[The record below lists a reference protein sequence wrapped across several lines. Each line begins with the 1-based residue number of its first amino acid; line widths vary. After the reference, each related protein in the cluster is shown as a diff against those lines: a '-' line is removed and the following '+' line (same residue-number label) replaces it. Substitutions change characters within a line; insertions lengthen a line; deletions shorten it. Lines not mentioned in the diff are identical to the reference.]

1 MKNDAMTKQTMQTE
15 HEDMQAQNLSALID
29 GELSDAMAQQAIKRL
44 DHSDAERARLTE
56 YLAIGDAMRGL
67 YAQPSAQHSGF
78 TRRVMAALENEPVVL
93 APVRKP
99 ADRRPALWL
108 AAATMAA
115 ITWGL
120 WQSGPRDEVN
130 VPLAALQQPATE
142 LTAELAT
149 QSAEAQP
156 YLAAHQD
163 FAQAVISAPEMRFSK
178 TALEVRP

>member
-1 MKNDAMTKQTMQTE
+1 MMKQTMQMQMQPGP
-15 HEDMQAQNLSALID
+15 EDLQAQTLSALID
-29 GELSDAMAQQAIKRL
+29 GELSDDLARQTIRRL
-44 DHSDAERARLTE
+44 DDSAAERAQLAD

-67 YAQPSAQHSGF
+67 EVQPGDF
-78 TRRVMAALENEPVVL
+78 TRRVMAALANEPVVL

-120 WQSGPRDEVN
+120 WQSGPRNDIDA
-130 VPLAALQQPATE
+130 PLAARPAPATE
-142 LTAELAT
+142 LATELT
-149 QSAEAQP
+149 TESAEAQP

-178 TALEVRP
+178 ASLEVRP